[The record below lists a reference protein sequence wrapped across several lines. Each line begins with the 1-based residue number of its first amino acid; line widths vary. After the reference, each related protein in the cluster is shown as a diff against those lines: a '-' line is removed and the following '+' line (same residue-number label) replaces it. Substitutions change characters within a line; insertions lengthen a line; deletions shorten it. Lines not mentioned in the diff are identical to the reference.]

1 MSIDNPPGSGKKVS
15 TGWGRGTN
23 AESPTPEKEP
33 APFLPTEPVAGV
45 RGNIVATSE
54 PMTPAEQKKALSAAV
69 QSAPVPAVPKTK
81 MEKEK
86 SEGQPTIVDAPK
98 ESAAPDERARMQEAE
113 TKYLTAYRELEQK
126 RTLLKRLLRDKNF
139 TEETEKVDALK
150 REYDDAR
157 IAYAKKINAGVSSVS
172 SAEKTN
178 PLEESGFTAR
188 TRKTY
193 EEKKEAGEIAADLT
207 FEAFLAKERLE
218 RRERVSG
225 YLQFREVVRPLAQK
239 KYEARKEALDA
250 RGKGILEKSL
260 QWTAKQNQKLEKQ
273 FGKKGALAIRALVG
287 ATVLAA
293 PAALGGLTA
302 AVVVGGGVSFARILI
317 ASPVIGGIAKATGVV
332 YEQALGRKAQEAAGK
347 ELITG
352 DVAAKG
358 GVLTTDTLQRID
370 TRREKIAARADEK
383 TLQEKKALVQVLT
396 AFGLGAGA
404 AGAIAALEASHTAV
418 DAVTQAA
425 GASEAGGGTPASAA
439 ADGASEASTSGVMD
453 TAAAPESAPV
463 ENAETPPAPQPEQVA
478 EVAGTPVGEQ
488 LTSATIERGEGFN
501 HLFARLEVSGIE
513 NPSVVAAYLADHT
526 PSELSAKV
534 QALVGGESAL
544 VHPGDRVFLDANQ
557 NLFFERPGEAAR
569 LIMENPPSG
578 TEPIF
583 HDVGLELRATPA
595 PAPAVSSVTEVVN
608 AATDSGAPGISAESA
623 AGVVGETSADVGQ
636 DLATVPETGGE
647 APLGATEEMQPRT
660 IEDSIRDATTMQSG
674 STEGAVQPESI
685 QDTTSGRTIED
696 SIREAQQTTPDFTN
710 AHGVEINPQ
719 VPAAYQWQMP
729 GSDMSI
735 VVASGGTLAEQMEWA
750 QGFAA
755 QNPGTPVYFT
765 VLDRDPSGVATYRV
779 DAWQAAPGGG
789 EPVRFEQALPPRADG
804 TRIQTFNPQD
814 FTRKLP

>member
-352 DVAAKG
+352 DVVAKG

-425 GASEAGGGTPASAA
+425 GAPEVGEGTPASAA
-439 ADGASEASTSGVMD
+439 AVPATETTDVSDAASEASSAENTEPS
-453 TAAAPESAPV
+453 TPTPE
-463 ENAETPPAPQPEQVA
+463 PEQVA
-478 EVAGTPVGEQ
+478 GVPVGEQ
-488 LTSATIERGEGFN
+488 ITSATIERGEGFN

-557 NLFFERPGEAAR
+557 NLFFERPGEAPR

-595 PAPAVSSVTEVVN
+595 SAPAMNSITEVVN
-608 AATDSGAPGISAESA
+608 PTADSSVSGTSSESA
-623 AGVVGETSADVGQ
+623 AGTVGETLADGGQ
-636 DLATVPETGGE
+636 DLAVAPETVVAPSEVVSGGNVE
-647 APLGATEEMQPRT
+647 SGITPPEPGTATPPSPVGDPIPLDQYTAQH
-660 IEDSIRDATTMQSG
+660 Q
-674 STEGAVQPESI
+674 STEVG
-685 QDTTSGRTIED
+685 TT
-696 SIREAQQTTPDFTN
+696 DFITN

-729 GSDMSI
+729 GSEMSV

-750 QGFAA
+750 HGFAA

-765 VLDRDPSGVATYRV
+765 ALERDLSGVATYRV
-779 DAWQAAPGGG
+779 DAWQAAPGA
-789 EPVRFEQALPPRADG
+789 EPVRFENALPPRADG